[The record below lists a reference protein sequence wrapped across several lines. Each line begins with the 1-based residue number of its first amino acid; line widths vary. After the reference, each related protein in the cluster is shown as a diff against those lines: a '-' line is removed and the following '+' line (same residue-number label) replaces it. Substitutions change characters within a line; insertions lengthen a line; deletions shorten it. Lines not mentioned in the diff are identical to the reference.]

1 MRPKTPQGELFKY
14 DELQRK
20 VGLELNCCK
29 IGNIIKYNQTDGTV
43 DIQLK
48 DKIELENGKVI
59 SRSQLINCPFFV
71 LQGANSGV
79 IMPSPVGC
87 DCIVLFNDRDI
98 DNWWINGSENTPATN
113 RLHALSD
120 GIALIGIYSKGK
132 LPQESNLNLF
142 NGNSSIDIS
151 ETIIKEKSSLG
162 GEIEISNLIAIKNST
177 QSLFTLL
184 NTLLTTLLSLKTG
197 IDPNTATFVID
208 TTTANTLTT
217 LQTNLAQLLKA

>member
-29 IGNIIKYNQTDGTV
+29 IGSIIKYNQTDGTV

-48 DKIELENGKVI
+48 DKIELENGKII

-71 LQGANSGV
+71 LQGANAGV

-98 DNWWINGSENTPATN
+98 DNWWINGSENIPATN
-113 RLHALSD
+113 RLHSLSD

-132 LPQESNLNLF
+132 LPQESNLNIY
-142 NGNSSIDIS
+142 NGNSEIDLD
-151 ETIIKEKSSLG
+151 SS
-162 GEIEISNLIAIKNST
+162 LIAIRNST

-197 IDPNTATFVID
+197 TTPSTATLVID
-208 TTTANTLTT
+208 TATATALTS
-217 LQTNLAQLLKA
+217 LQTSLAQLLKA